1 MKSDIQLYFVNLTS
15 SITKPQKTKK
25 WGRKT
30 MNPPSSRSIPIG
42 SYLPLSK
49 ALLERDLQPRMLIV
63 APQHTPVV
71 A

>member
-15 SITKPQKTKK
+15 SITKPQQQQK
-25 WGRKT
+25 RKET
-30 MNPPSSRSIPIG
+30 NMNPPSSRSIPIG
-42 SYLPLSK
+42 SYLPLRK
-49 ALLERDLQPRMLIV
+49 ALLERDLQSRMLIV